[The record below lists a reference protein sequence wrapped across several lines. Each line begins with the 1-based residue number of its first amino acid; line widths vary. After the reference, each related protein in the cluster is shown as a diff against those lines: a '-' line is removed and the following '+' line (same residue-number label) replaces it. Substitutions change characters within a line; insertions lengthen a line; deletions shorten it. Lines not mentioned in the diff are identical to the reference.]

1 MHGDS
6 GVEWMPC
13 PSPTSS
19 PYQSDDEESFH
30 YNNGGENE
38 AVQGLLG
45 MAAMQASSGL
55 LEREENEEDFGRGSV
70 AEM

>member
-1 MHGDS
+1 MS
-6 GVEWMPC
+6 R
-13 PSPTSS
+13 PSPISS

-45 MAAMQASSGL
+45 MVAMQASSGL
-55 LEREENEEDFGRGSV
+55 LEREEDEEDFGWWAV